1 MIFSIVIPCYN
12 EAATL
17 PLLIERCR
25 EVVEESPYELEFI
38 LVDNGSTDNTHL
50 ILKKMLTATSGCRF
64 IRLKVN
70 EGYGHGI
77 LAGLAAA
84 RGNILGWTH
93 ADMQTDP
100 GDVLKAMP
108 YLGSN
113 SERIFAKGRRFG
125 RPVADV
131 AFTICMSIF
140 ETFYLG
146 CRMWDINAQPNLFHR
161 SFFETWQN
169 PPHDFALD
177 LFVYAE
183 ARSKNLDV
191 FRFPVKFG
199 NRLHG
204 ISNWNVDWRSKLKF
218 IRRTIEFSREVKLR
232 SRR

>member
-17 PLLIERCR
+17 PLLIERCQ

-38 LVDNGSTDNTHL
+38 LVDNGSTDNTNL

-64 IRLKVN
+64 IRLKDN

-84 RGNILGWTH
+84 RGDILGWTH

-100 GDVLKAMP
+100 GDILKAMP
-108 YLGSN
+108 YLGGN
-113 SERIFAKGRRFG
+113 SEQIFAKGRRFG
-125 RPVADV
+125 RPVTDV

-146 CRMWDINAQPNLFHR
+146 CRMWDINAQPNIFHR

-169 PPHDFALD
+169 PIPHPEPSSPSRAQPPPRRPNSSML
-177 LFVYAE
+177 
-183 ARSKNLDV
+183 
-191 FRFPVKFG
+191 
-199 NRLHG
+199 RLH
-204 ISNWNVDWRSKLKF
+204 V
-218 IRRTIEFSREVKLR
+218 
-232 SRR
+232 